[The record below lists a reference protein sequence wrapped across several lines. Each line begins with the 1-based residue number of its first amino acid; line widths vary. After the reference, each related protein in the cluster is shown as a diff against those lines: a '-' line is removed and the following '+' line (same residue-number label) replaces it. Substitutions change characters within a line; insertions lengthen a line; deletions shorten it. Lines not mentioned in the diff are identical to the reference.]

1 MNAETLAR
9 TLAIAVG
16 VILLVGALVSQGRQS
31 LREPSPP
38 LWRVVVLT
46 IGLGLV
52 FQLIDWLTS

>member
-1 MNAETLAR
+1 MTAR
-9 TLAIAVG
+9 TLAVAVG
-16 VILLVGALVSQGRQS
+16 VVLSVGALVSQGRQS

-52 FQLIDWLTS
+52 FQLIDWLTG